1 MTLRF
6 VYVRCPTCNRVL
18 ANKEYLYQQMISN
31 DISIKEALD
40 SLGLVNICCR
50 ARMMSHVDSS
60 KDMLEQKY
68 YNYIAPLNPPPELS
82 SLNEYPELN
91 DEKNIEDNFE
101 EMYKNKND
109 SLFDFEENVSII

>member
-6 VYVRCPTCNRVL
+6 IYIRCPTCNRVL
-18 ANKEYLYQQMISN
+18 ANKEYLYQQMLSN
-31 DISIKEALD
+31 EVSIKEALD
-40 SLGLVNICCR
+40 SLGILSICCR

-68 YNYIAPLNPPPELS
+68 YNYIAPLNPPPQLS
-82 SLNEYPELN
+82 SLNDYPNLEN
-91 DEKNIEDNFE
+91 SIGERFE
-101 EMYKNKND
+101 EGEGSVVTG